1 MTVLQTLKEMILDFQ
16 QQELDIGIRRRLK
29 VTLMKGKAFVCIGV
43 RRCGKSTLLNQ
54 LVMDMHQKGVKRE
67 NVLYVNFFDDRIQEP
82 LQGHLDLVLE
92 AYFSLYPE
100 KKGKEDVLCFFD
112 ELQEIRGWEAFVD
125 RLMRTERCQVFIT
138 GSSARMLSKEIAT
151 QMRGR
156 SLAWELFPFSFCE
169 WLDYKDVGDKP
180 GTARF
185 RLRSKKA
192 FDGYWACGGFP
203 EVRNV
208 EQPLRIMIHQEYF
221 KTIVLRDI
229 VQRYDVPHPR
239 AVMDL
244 AHRLVNQ
251 AASLYSINNLTGYL
265 KSVGHSAQ
273 KTFVRDCLQWFEDA
287 CFLFSV
293 LIFDASVARQKVNP
307 KKIYCVD
314 HALIRSVGSGILVN
328 SGHLL
333 ENVVFCQLRRLSEA
347 IHYYRTADGREVDFI
362 WRRGIGPWCLI
373 QVCETLESPET
384 REREVSSLRLAM
396 RERKLK
402 SGTIVTRNESD
413 ELCVDE
419 GLIRVVPVWEFLLS
433 GEESRYE

>member
-1 MTVLQTLKEMILDFQ
+1 MTVIETLKEMILDFQ
-16 QQELDIGIRRRLK
+16 QHEMDVGVRRRLD
-29 VTLMKGKAFVCIGV
+29 VSLMKGKAFVCIGV
-43 RRCGKSTLLNQ
+43 RRCGKSTLVNQ
-54 LVMDMHQKGVKRE
+54 LVMDALEKGLKRE

-82 LQGHLDLVLE
+82 LQGNLNLILE

-100 KKGKEDVLCFFD
+100 KKGHEEVFCFFD
-112 ELQEIRGWEAFVD
+112 EIQEIRGWEAFVD
-125 RLMRTERCQVFIT
+125 RLMRTERCRVFIT

-156 SLAWELFPFSFCE
+156 SLAWELFPFSFAE
-169 WLDYKDVGDKP
+169 WIDYKGVNDKP
-180 GTARF
+180 GTSRF

-192 FDGYWACGGFP
+192 FEEYWDCGGFP

-208 EQPLRIMIHQEYF
+208 ERHLRVMIHQEYF

-229 VQRYDVPHPR
+229 VQRYDASHPR

-251 AASLYSINNLTGYL
+251 TASLYSINSLTGYL

-287 CFLFSV
+287 YFMFSV
-293 LIFDASVARQKVNP
+293 LLFDASVARQNVNP
-307 KKIYCVD
+307 KKVYCVD
-314 HALIRSVGSGILVN
+314 HALVRSVGSGILV
-328 SGHLL
+328 STGHLL
-333 ENVVFCQLRRLSEA
+333 ENMVFCQLRRLGGA

-362 WRRGIGPWCLI
+362 WRTGTDPWRLV

-384 REREVSSLRLAM
+384 REREVSSLRMAM
-396 RERKLK
+396 RERKLRL
-402 SGTIVTRNESD
+402 GTIVTRNEQD
-413 ELCVDE
+413 DLDVDE
-419 GLIRVVPVWEFLLS
+419 GRIHVVPVWEFLLS
-433 GEESRYE
+433 EK

>member
-1 MTVLQTLKEMILDFQ
+1 MTVIETLKEMILDFQ
-16 QQELDIGIRRRLK
+16 QHEVDVGVRRRLD
-29 VTLMKGKAFVCIGV
+29 VSLVKGKAFVCIGV

-54 LVMDMHQKGVKRE
+54 LVMDALEKGLQRE

-82 LQGHLDLVLE
+82 LQGNLNLILE

-100 KKGKEDVLCFFD
+100 KKGHEEVFCFFD
-112 ELQEIRGWEAFVD
+112 EIQEIRGWEAFVD
-125 RLMRTERCQVFIT
+125 RLMRTEPCRVFIT

-156 SLAWELFPFSFCE
+156 SLAWELFPFSFAE
-169 WLDYKDVGDKP
+169 WIDYKGVNDKP
-180 GTARF
+180 GTSRF
-185 RLRSKKA
+185 RLRSKKV
-192 FDGYWACGGFP
+192 FEEYWDCGGFP

-208 EQPLRIMIHQEYF
+208 ERHLRVMIHQEYF

-229 VQRYDVPHPR
+229 VQRYDASHPR

-251 AASLYSINNLTGYL
+251 TASLYSINSLTGYL

-287 CFLFSV
+287 YFMFSV
-293 LIFDASVARQKVNP
+293 LLFDASVARQNVNP

-314 HALIRSVGSGILVN
+314 HALVRSVGSGILVN
-328 SGHLL
+328 TGHLL
-333 ENVVFCQLRRLSEA
+333 ENVVFCQLRRLGGA

-362 WRRGIGPWCLI
+362 WRTGTDPWRLV

-384 REREVSSLRLAM
+384 REREVSSLRMAM
-396 RERKLK
+396 RERKLRLA
-402 SGTIVTRNESD
+402 TIVTRNEQD
-413 ELCVDE
+413 DLVVDE
-419 GLIRVVPVWEFLLS
+419 GRIHVVPVWEFLLS
-433 GEESRYE
+433 EK

>member
-1 MTVLQTLKEMILDFQ
+1 MTVIETLKEMILDFQ
-16 QQELDIGIRRRLK
+16 QHEVDVGVRRRLDIS
-29 VTLMKGKAFVCIGV
+29 LMKGKAFVCIGV

-54 LVMDMHQKGVKRE
+54 LVMDALEKGLQRE

-82 LQGHLDLVLE
+82 LQGNLNLILE

-100 KKGKEDVLCFFD
+100 KKGHEEVFCFFD
-112 ELQEIRGWEAFVD
+112 EIQEIQGWEVFVD
-125 RLMRTERCQVFIT
+125 RLMRTERCRVFIT

-156 SLAWELFPFSFCE
+156 SLAWELFPFSFAE
-169 WLDYKDVGDKP
+169 WIDYKGVGDKP
-180 GTARF
+180 GTSRF

-192 FDGYWACGGFP
+192 FEEYWDCGGFP

-208 EQPLRIMIHQEYF
+208 ERHLRIMIHQEYF

-229 VQRYDVPHPR
+229 VQRYDASHPR

-251 AASLYSINNLTGYL
+251 TASLYSINSLTGYL

-287 CFLFSV
+287 YFMFSV
-293 LIFDASVARQKVNP
+293 LLFDASVARQNVNP

-314 HALIRSVGSGILVN
+314 HALARSVGSGILVN
-328 SGHLL
+328 TGHLL
-333 ENVVFCQLRRLSEA
+333 ENIVFCQLRRLGGV

-362 WRRGIGPWCLI
+362 WRTGTDPWRLV

-384 REREVSSLRLAM
+384 REREVSSLRMAM
-396 RERKLK
+396 RERKLRLA
-402 SGTIVTRNESD
+402 TIVTRNEQD
-413 ELCVDE
+413 DLVVDE
-419 GLIRVVPVWEFLLS
+419 GLIHVVPVWEFLLS
-433 GEESRYE
+433 GK

>member
-1 MTVLQTLKEMILDFQ
+1 MTVIETLKEMILDFQ
-16 QQELDIGIRRRLK
+16 QQEVNVGVRRRLD
-29 VTLMKGKAFVCIGV
+29 VSLLKGKAIVCIGV

-54 LVMDMHQKGVKRE
+54 LVMDALAKGVPRE

-82 LQGHLDLVLE
+82 LQGNLNLILE

-100 KKGKEDVLCFFD
+100 KKGHEEVFCFFD
-112 ELQEIRGWEAFVD
+112 EIQEIRGWEAFVD
-125 RLMRTERCQVFIT
+125 RLMRAERCRVFIT

-156 SLAWELFPFSFCE
+156 SLAWELFPFSFVE
-169 WLDYKDVGDKP
+169 WIDYKGVGDKP
-180 GTARF
+180 GTSRF

-192 FDGYWACGGFP
+192 FEEYWDCGGFP

-208 EQPLRIMIHQEYF
+208 ERHLRVMIHQEYF

-229 VQRYDVPHPR
+229 VQRYDASHPR

-251 AASLYSINNLTGYL
+251 TASLYSINSLTGYL

-287 CFLFSV
+287 YFMFSV
-293 LIFDASVARQKVNP
+293 LIFDASAARQNVNS

-314 HALIRSVGSGILVN
+314 HALARSVGSGILVN
-328 SGHLL
+328 TGHLL
-333 ENVVFCQLRRLSEA
+333 ENMVFCQLRRLGEA

-362 WRRGIGPWCLI
+362 WRIGAEPWRLV

-384 REREVSSLRLAM
+384 REREVSSLRMAM
-396 RERKLK
+396 RERKLRL
-402 SGTIVTRNESD
+402 GTIVTRNEKD
-413 ELCVDE
+413 DLVVDE
-419 GLIRVVPVWEFLLS
+419 GRIQVVPVWEFLLS
-433 GEESRYE
+433 GK